1 MLDLHTG
8 RRRKENNN
16 NNKKNETKTNN
27 EEKNIPTAAKTHCMQ
42 VKAIM
47 LLTLFLSPHAFKIGC
62 IIHQNI
68 RSAPICFLRWQY
80 TTTTYFFN
88 MPALHRNKP
97 SRSFPPRSPK
107 PGDHWLHLGFTAY
120 PEATNW
126 IPYSLLTFMSS
137 LTPADQTSLK
147 KGSPRSALQ
156 LGVIY
161 LGFELCWPA
170 ESTWQHWHTGI
181 I

>member
-16 NNKKNETKTNN
+16 NNNKNETKTNN

-47 LLTLFLSPHAFKIGC
+47 LLTLFPHAFKIGC

-137 LTPADQTSLK
+137 LTPAEQTSIK

-170 ESTWQHWHTGI
+170 ESMWQHWHTGI

>member
-8 RRRKENNN
+8 RRRKEN

-47 LLTLFLSPHAFKIGC
+47 LLTLFPHAFKIGC

-97 SRSFPPRSPK
+97 SLSFPPRSPK

-120 PEATNW
+120 TLRLPIEFHTH
-126 IPYSLLTFMSS
+126 SS
-137 LTPADQTSLK
+137 LSCQVSHQQNRPLLRKAPLGLHFSWESFTWVLSYAD
-147 KGSPRSALQ
+147 LQ
-156 LGVIY
+156 KV
-161 LGFELCWPA
+161 CDN
-170 ESTWQHWHTGI
+170 TGTQV
-181 I
+181 